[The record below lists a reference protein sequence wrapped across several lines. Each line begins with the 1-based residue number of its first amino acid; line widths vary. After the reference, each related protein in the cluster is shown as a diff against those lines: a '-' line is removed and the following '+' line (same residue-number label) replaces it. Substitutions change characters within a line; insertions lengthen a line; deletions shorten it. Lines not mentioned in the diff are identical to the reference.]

1 MQSKPLYFI
10 IFIFFSISCNNS
22 NEVDEQNCQSDCSIN
37 IHSELPTDSSGI
49 YQLTWDPSLVTT
61 YSHLYVETQCGLNK
75 RVQWDSDY
83 QYQIVDGQWTSLIN
97 PASMTDEDGNGT
109 IVYGVWEEFIGY
121 TITLY
126 GGYVD
131 HCDNH
136 FVDSVKVKINE
147 SYFPVINL

>member
-1 MQSKPLYFI
+1 MQSKLLYFI
-10 IFIFFSISCNNS
+10 IFIFFSTSCDNI
-22 NEVDEQNCQSDCSIN
+22 NEVDEQNCQSDCGIN
-37 IHSELPTDSSGI
+37 IYSELPTDSSGI
-49 YQLTWDPSLVTT
+49 YQLTWNPSLVTT

-97 PASMTDEDGNGT
+97 PTSMTDENGNGT

-147 SYFPVINL
+147 S

>member
-1 MQSKPLYFI
+1 MAKSTLPLI
-10 IFIFFSISCNNS
+10 ILLILTSCDEIF
-22 NEVDEQNCQSDCSIN
+22 EDETCSSDCKIN
-37 IHSELPTDSSGI
+37 IYSELPLDSSGV
-49 YQLTWDPSLVTT
+49 YQLTWNPSLVTT

-97 PASMTDEDGNGT
+97 PTSMTDENGNGT

-136 FVDSVKVKINE
+136 FIDSVKVKINE
-147 SYFPVINL
+147 S